1 MRVYPRKEQ
10 DSLQEST
17 SLGDSGSGIGGEVGI
32 LLLLLPLLGG
42 VGWVFPGPT
51 DITDPSVFLIFAFF
65 YDHYKIQFRMTMRL
79 M

>member
-1 MRVYPRKEQ
+1 MILNSHPKTNLSIQRNRMRVHPRKEQ

-42 VGWVFPGPT
+42 VGWVAAAAAAGT
-51 DITDPSVFLIFAFF
+51 LHIKA
-65 YDHYKIQFRMTMRL
+65 
-79 M
+79 